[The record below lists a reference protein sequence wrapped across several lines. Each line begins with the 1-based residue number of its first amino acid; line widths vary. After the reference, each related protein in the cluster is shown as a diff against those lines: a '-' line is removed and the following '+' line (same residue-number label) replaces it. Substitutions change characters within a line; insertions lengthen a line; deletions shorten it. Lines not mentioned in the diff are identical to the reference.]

1 MAGTGAGCPGL
12 CSLVSTD
19 ILPGVQLAESLIAN
33 PYIRSAALLP
43 AGLIPAGAVTEGPVR
58 DLRADPESVNSLEP
72 AGLVK

>member
-1 MAGTGAGCPGL
+1 M
-12 CSLVSTD
+12 
-19 ILPGVQLAESLIAN
+19 QLAESLIAN